1 MSYISY
7 YNRKVSQPPTRQ
19 SSRKGTGR
27 RTIGQR
33 ANHTIHLETEE
44 VTKTKKPW
52 AHWHIKKLF
61 YLDQLL
67 WVTEMPNPNPF
78 EQCYETVRE
87 HLYDD
92 PQLNE
97 NQFLKSQKRSIFKDR
112 FLLYLTNL
120 NNLRPQ
126 LPPLSQSHLPSP

>member
-44 VTKTKKPW
+44 VTKKNTW

-67 WVTEMPNPNPF
+67 WVTEMPNPNPL

-97 NQFLKSQKRSIFKDR
+97 NQFLKKSKKIKNFKDH
-112 FLLYLTNL
+112 FLLYLINL
-120 NNLRPQ
+120 NNLWHQ